1 MQLANK
7 IAGNLVVQFQRLRSF
22 LLFAFFLL
30 LSACAA
36 DRNVIGIDNPKI
48 PAASVEGASIQKVF
62 IASTRQTSEVPG
74 ALFSER
80 RAFTLGLASVQVS
93 IPPNHVVSNLERAKQ
108 MPPDPRREFT
118 VVNPVIFNSDA
129 SFIRSLNAELA
140 KRPKG
145 KRDVLVFVHGFNNTT
160 SDAVLRISQFV
171 HDSGYEGVPV
181 VYDWASAGKL
191 TRYVYDLN
199 SSLVARSKLSDLNSV
214 LLRTNAE
221 NFDVFAH
228 SMGGF
233 LTMEAIRDAVRAGNL
248 NSSGKLQN
256 VILASPD
263 IDLDLFRTQMSDI
276 GNRLANFYVLLSEDD
291 SALRFSR
298 VIAGDVPRV
307 GASNAEELARLGVTV
322 IDLTQIDDSS
332 SGSHSKFAGSPETV
346 QLLGSG
352 LNQHSNFERDKA
364 RPKLREMLAGTAII
378 VVGN

>member
-7 IAGNLVVQFQRLRSF
+7 IAGNLVVQLQRLRSF

>member
-7 IAGNLVVQFQRLRSF
+7 IAGNLVVQLQRLRSF

-171 HDSGYEGVPV
+171 HDSGYDGVPV

-352 LNQHSNFERDKA
+352 LNQHSNFERDNA